1 MDWTDIGKEIARF
14 APAVAEGLTG
24 NIPGAIVSVARALD
38 TSATP
43 ADVHA
48 ALAADPQA
56 EIKLRALDVQL
67 AQIRATTQQQ
77 QLSAQT
83 ARVQATAEV
92 AVAEQDHGDLYV
104 KHTRP
109 RLARL
114 AFWAGTLYALLSWGL
129 STVAPLLGAHTAIPG
144 PSVSVLTMLYTPML
158 AYMGLRTAD
167 AFSARGRTPR

>member
-1 MDWTDIGKEIARF
+1 M
-14 APAVAEGLTG
+14 G

-43 ADVHA
+43 DAVHA

-56 EIKLRALDVQL
+56 EIKLKQLDVQL
-67 AQIRATTQQQ
+67 AQIRATTQQER
-77 QLSAQT
+77 LTAQT
-83 ARVQATAEV
+83 ARVQATAQV
-92 AVAEQDHGDLYV
+92 AVAEQEHGDTYV

-114 AFWAGTLYALLSWGL
+114 AFWGGTVYALLSWGL

-158 AYMGLRTAD
+158 AYMGLRTWD
-167 AFSARGRTPR
+167 GFGPTGKVPR